1 MELPTEMNIA
11 SILATKGGHV
21 ITIRP
26 EHTVKAAVAALVQ
39 HNIGA
44 LVVVNAANDLVGIV
58 TERHIVREVAGNP
71 QVFTQT
77 IGDIMTRDVITGAP
91 HDDLM
96 SVART
101 MAEERKAGR
110 PRVPREPPTA
120 ASGAPTG
127 RAAAAGRSGWRTRR
141 GAAACRAGR

>member
-1 MELPTEMNIA
+1 MNIA

-44 LVVVNAANDLVGIV
+44 LVVVNAANDLIGIV

-91 HDDLM
+91 HDDLL

-101 MAEERKAGR
+101 MAEKRIRHLPIVDKGKL
-110 PRVPREPPTA
+110 VGLVTL
-120 ASGAPTG
+120 GDVV
-127 RAAAAGRSGWRTRR
+127 RAQRDTYRGEAETLETRIL
-141 GAAACRAGR
+141 G